1 MKVLITGAGAPG
13 GPAAIKG
20 LRDAGHIVTSVDIDS
35 SAVGRHFADNFEV
48 ICPALSK
55 NFITSLL
62 DVALNHKVECII
74 PLVTNELLILSE
86 NLEIFR
92 KNNIEVII
100 SNSENLKI
108 ANDKLRCY
116 QILNSVS
123 STIPKFQRI
132 KTIDT
137 IKSQAI
143 ELGFPNLPVVI
154 KPSRSNGSRGV
165 RIFDNNNDYY
175 QEVFVQKPG
184 SLKCNIDQ
192 YIHSLQQMKKIPE
205 LIISEYLPGEEVT
218 VDTVCKNGSVKIFL
232 LRLRHK
238 IRSGISISGKFFFDQ
253 NLYENVVK
261 ICAELKLDGPIG
273 FQFKKSVNEHYKL
286 LEINPRIQGTSVAAN
301 GLKLNFF
308 DLVLVNHFKI
318 SGVEEL
324 INKNEVSFERFY
336 DEVFF

>member
-1 MKVLITGAGAPG
+1 MNVLITGAGAPG

-35 SAVGRHFADNFEV
+35 SAVGRHFANNFEV
-48 ICPALSK
+48 IYPAFSK

-62 DVALNHKVECII
+62 NAALKHKVECIV

-86 NLEIFR
+86 NLEIFQ

-100 SNSENLKI
+100 SDSKNLKI
-108 ANDKLRCY
+108 ANNKLRCY
-116 QILNSVS
+116 QTLNTIS
-123 STIPKFQRI
+123 SSIPKFQRV
-132 KTIDT
+132 KTIDKLKDQV
-137 IKSQAI
+137 IK
-143 ELGFPNLPVVI
+143 LGYPNSPVVI
-154 KPSRSNGSRGV
+154 KPSCSNGSRGV
-165 RIFDNNNDYY
+165 RVFDSNNDFYH
-175 QEVFVQKPG
+175 EVFVQKPG
-184 SLKCNIDQ
+184 SLICNIDQ
-192 YIHSLQQMKKIPE
+192 YISSLKQMNKVPE
-205 LIISEYLPGEEVT
+205 LVISEYLPGEEVT
-218 VDTVCKNGSVKIFL
+218 VDTICKNGSVKIFL

-253 NLYENVVK
+253 NIYENVVK

-273 FQFKKSVNEHYKL
+273 FQFKQDVREHYKL
-286 LEINPRIQGTSVAAN
+286 LEINPRIQGTSSAAN

-308 DLVLVNHFKI
+308 DLVLVNHFKN

-324 INKNEVSFERFY
+324 INKNEVNFERFY